1 MIIVIPEIITNPNNI
16 TALIGQSIQLTCEA
30 IGSDIV
36 YQWMKNG
43 IIVSGASSN
52 MLRITN
58 IMELDE
64 GMYQCV
70 VSNKGGQVNS
80 IPSSVIVYGE

>member
-1 MIIVIPEIITNPNNI
+1 M
-16 TALIGQSIQLTCEA
+16 IGQSIQLTCEA

-43 IIVSGASSN
+43 IIVSGASSS
-52 MLRITN
+52 MLKITN

-64 GMYQCV
+64 GIYKCI